1 MVTGLVRESSREWF
15 FGNLALER
23 TEAIHRLDDCRS
35 AGVQGVSGGQ
45 EIGSRRRVVGNEAIA
60 DHLLELS
67 GRIKSALRH
76 SYWLQIQACRTVIR

>member
-35 AGVQGVSGGQ
+35 AGVQGVSGRQ
-45 EIGSRRRVVGNEAIA
+45 EIGCKRRVVGNEAIA
-60 DHLLELS
+60 DHLLELGAGIS
-67 GRIKSALRH
+67 PEK
-76 SYWLQIQACRTVIR
+76 T